1 MTKYTGTRVSSKNK
15 KKRMRSS
22 DTKLPRHPASS
33 SSIQATKERGWVGTF
48 PATIANGNRIAAMRM
63 RNTEMPST
71 PRCHEIP
78 SDDAQTCWLTRR
90 YPPLPA
96 W

>member
-1 MTKYTGTRVSSKNK
+1 MI
-15 KKRMRSS
+15 RSS

-33 SSIQATKERGWVGTF
+33 SNIQATKDRGRLGTL
-48 PATIANGNRIAAMRM
+48 PATIASGNKTAAMSK
-63 RNTEMPST
+63 RNTEIPST

-78 SDDAQTCWLTRR
+78 SDWAQTCWLTSR